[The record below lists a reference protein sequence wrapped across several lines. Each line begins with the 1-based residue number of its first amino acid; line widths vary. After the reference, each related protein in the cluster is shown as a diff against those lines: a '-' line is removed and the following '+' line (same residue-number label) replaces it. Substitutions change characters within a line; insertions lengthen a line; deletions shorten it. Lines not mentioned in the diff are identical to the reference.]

1 MSVIPFNKSEP
12 IKPKRLSAI
21 KRKELLLDVAL
32 EVFSAKGYENTS
44 MDEIAELAGVT
55 KPIVYQHFD
64 SKKSLYVELSDTVS
78 NNLIDAI
85 KNATHNCESPKSQV
99 EQGFRAYFN
108 FVASHSSAFKLLF
121 SRNSAADKE
130 LSNSVKN
137 VEQTIANVL
146 APLIDLKI
154 SESHRYILASAII
167 GMAEGAL
174 RHWVNSEDFTI
185 IQTMTKQEKDMF
197 LFKRSTELAINVAE
211 LAWAGL
217 RGIKPVNQIIE
228 RQT

>member
-217 RGIKPVNQIIE
+217 RGIKPVNQIVE
-228 RQT
+228 RHT